1 MEHSKQFESDQKLLA
16 YWYARKADA
25 MTALDTANR
34 QIEYL
39 TKLTLGHQIHY
50 KPEAPGYMD
59 YGEDY

>member
-1 MEHSKQFESDQKLLA
+1 MEFNRQQEADQKLLT

-25 MTALDTANR
+25 QTALDTANR

-50 KPEAPGYMD
+50 ENPGYVD